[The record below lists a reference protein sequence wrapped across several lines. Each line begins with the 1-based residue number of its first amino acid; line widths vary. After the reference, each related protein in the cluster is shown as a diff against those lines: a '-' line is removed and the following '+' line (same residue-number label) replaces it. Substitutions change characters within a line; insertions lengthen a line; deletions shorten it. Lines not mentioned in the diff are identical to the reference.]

1 MIRHKGT
8 DYSCVAYILR
18 SLLGPSFELM
28 ERYVLP
34 TVWGVLSTSP
44 IGDGLISVCSSTFWS
59 YLGGCSPLND
69 YLTKK
74 STKFWHCLHI
84 LLLYTHTINFKI
96 KNKTQKKHTNSERC
110 SEVFTDKTVRKE
122 NH

>member
-34 TVWGVLSTSP
+34 TVWGFLSTSP
-44 IGDGLISVCSSTFWS
+44 IGDGLISVCSFDLLVLPWW
-59 YLGGCSPLND
+59 LFPFERLFD
-69 YLTKK
+69 KK
-74 STKFWHCLHI
+74 KYKVLA
-84 LLLYTHTINFKI
+84 LLTHTII
-96 KNKTQKKHTNSERC
+96 IYTHNK
-110 SEVFTDKTVRKE
+110 F
-122 NH
+122 